1 MYQANAYTEKTCIRL
16 VSYAIIHLCF
26 PSTALFNN
34 VPVTIV
40 SNVTN
45 GTVCYN
51 QSIQLTCHANGTV
64 VTHYNWTSTVFKQAI
79 ETASITVVA
88 THDPIEYNCMVTDI
102 NDESGYSSVNISSNG
117 ELNHIGYINTVY
129 NVEYNVEYT

>member
-1 MYQANAYTEKTCIRL
+1 MLYG
-16 VSYAIIHLCF
+16 IIYFCF
-26 PSTALFNN
+26 SFTVLFSNI
-34 VPVTIV
+34 PVTIV

-64 VTHYNWTSTVFKQAI
+64 VTHYNWTSTVFKQAM

-88 THDPIEYNCMVTDI
+88 THDPVEYKCMVTYI
-102 NDESGYSSVNISSNG
+102 NGESGYSSVNISSNG
-117 ELNHIGYINTVY
+117 ELNHIGYSYQCCVY
-129 NVEYNVEYT
+129 C

>member
-1 MYQANAYTEKTCIRL
+1 MLYG
-16 VSYAIIHLCF
+16 IIYFCF
-26 PSTALFNN
+26 SFTALFNN
-34 VPVTIV
+34 IPVTIV

-64 VTHYNWTSTVFKQAI
+64 VTHYNWTSTVFKQAL

-88 THDPIEYNCMVTDI
+88 THDPVEYKCMVTDI
-102 NDESGYSSVNISSNG
+102 NGESGYSSVNISSNG
-117 ELNHIGYINTVY
+117 ELIHIGYSYQCCVY
-129 NVEYNVEYT
+129 C